1 MARKVQKAV
10 KKQAAS
16 KAASGASKPVM
27 AVKKAS
33 VKVSS
38 QPVQSVKVADKK
50 TAKPSAKSKPAS
62 KVKRNGAISKQ
73 PVASPV
79 KAIQSTGKTYLNAAE
94 LEHYKALLI
103 EKLKELTGDVASIET
118 EALKGSR
125 SDATGDLS
133 SMPIHM
139 ADLGTDNFEQEFA
152 LGLMDSERKIVS
164 EIIAALRRI
173 QNETYGICEGTGK
186 PIPKVRLEACPWARY
201 CVEYAA
207 KLEKN
212 QSFSIYGDTPRR
224 WASLEESG
232 HDEAEDST
240 DSRDTD
246 DKDDASDSVVGLYGE
261 EEQEEADDHDPD
273 LDDLYEIDES
283 GAGAAEEEEEKK
295 PL

>member
-1 MARKVQKAV
+1 MAV

-16 KAASGASKPVM
+16 KAALGASKPV
-27 AVKKAS
+27 KAGKNVS
-33 VKVSS
+33 VRVSNQS
-38 QPVQSVKVADKK
+38 VQPVEVAGKK
-50 TAKPSAKSKPAS
+50 TTKSSAKSTPAS
-62 KVKRNGAISKQ
+62 KVKKNGANSKS
-73 PVASPV
+73 PVAKPV

-94 LEHYKALLI
+94 LEHYKALLV
-103 EKLKELTGDVASIET
+103 EKLNELTGDVGSIES

-152 LGLMDSERKIVS
+152 LGLMDSERKIVR

-186 PIPKVRLEACPWARY
+186 PIPKVRLEANPWARY

-212 QSFSIYGDTPRR
+212 QSFSIYGDTSRR
-224 WASLEESG
+224 WASLDESG
-232 HDEAEDST
+232 HEEAEGSSESHDS
-240 DSRDTD
+240 D

-273 LDDLYEIDES
+273 LDDLYEVDES
-283 GAGAAEEEEEKK
+283 DTGAAEEKEDKK
-295 PL
+295 TL

>member
-1 MARKVQKAV
+1 MARKVQKAI

-16 KAASGASKPVM
+16 KTASGVSKL
-27 AVKKAS
+27 AKAGKKVP
-33 VKVSS
+33 VKVSNQS
-38 QPVQSVKVADKK
+38 VQPVKAAEKK
-50 TAKPSAKSKPAS
+50 TAKPSAKSNASS
-62 KVKRNGAISKQ
+62 KVKKNGVISKP
-73 PVASPV
+73 PVAHPV
-79 KAIQSTGKTYLNAAE
+79 KAIQSTGKTYLSAAE
-94 LEHYKALLI
+94 LEHYRELLI

-125 SDATGDLS
+125 SDSTGDLS

-152 LGLMDSERKIVS
+152 LGLMDSERKIVG

-186 PIPKVRLEACPWARY
+186 PIPKVRLEANPWARY

-207 KLEKN
+207 RLEKN

-232 HDEAEDST
+232 HDEAEDNSKSD
-240 DSRDTD
+240 DSD
-246 DKDDASDSVVGLYGE
+246 DKEDSSDSVVGLYDE
-261 EEQEEADDHDPD
+261 EEQEEADGHDPD

-283 GAGAAEEEEEKK
+283 DAGAAEEEEEKK